1 MNVSQTLAHQF
12 TFFASVLVPKTI
24 KEKRKERKEDIK
36 GRSAVEK

>member
-12 TFFASVLVPKTI
+12 TFFASVGVPKTI
-24 KEKRKERKEDIK
+24 KEKRNERKEDIK